1 MEDFFVQECCVHGT
15 DLENHGPTSM
25 LCDDPLPIESN
36 TYAILRH
43 SLHLMLLLS
52 WRFRTEAHQ
61 DVVHRFNERF
71 ILSLASNTSC
81 IFLDDNLNILPL
93 SSHVKTLEKVSGAA
107 PVSDREEDLQELKS
121 NLQDTQ
127 PVGALVNL
135 AR

>member
-1 MEDFFVQECCVHGT
+1 
-15 DLENHGPTSM
+15 
-25 LCDDPLPIESN
+25 
-36 TYAILRH
+36 
-43 SLHLMLLLS
+43 MLLLS
-52 WRFRTEAHQ
+52 LRFRTEAHQ

>member
-1 MEDFFVQECCVHGT
+1 M
-15 DLENHGPTSM
+15 
-25 LCDDPLPIESN
+25 
-36 TYAILRH
+36 
-43 SLHLMLLLS
+43 
-52 WRFRTEAHQ
+52 
-61 DVVHRFNERF
+61 VHRFNERF

-81 IFLDDNLNILPL
+81 IFLDDNLNILSL